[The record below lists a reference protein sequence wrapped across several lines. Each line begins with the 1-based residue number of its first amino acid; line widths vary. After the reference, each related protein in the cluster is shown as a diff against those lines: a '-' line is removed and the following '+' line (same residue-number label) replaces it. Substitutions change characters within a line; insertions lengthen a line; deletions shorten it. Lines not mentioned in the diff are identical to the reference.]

1 MGELMRISVIGTG
14 NMGGAIASA
23 LYESEYE
30 VAVYDKATEKA
41 EKLAEEHE
49 GMTVLS
55 SIEDASGSD
64 AIIIAVKPQV
74 LPSLYLNPEGY
85 KKPYILSL
93 DGITVKVDLKS
104 LTSDTIIIEK
114 VQIDKPVVTYEMLSL
129 TQNNIKQLQENIK
142 HFTDSGKSASADAKE
157 AQPAEETK
165 EGGKK
170 VIIKSL
176 TVNNGELQAA
186 ANIAGNSPD
195 ISVKLPTIQMNNI
208 GAAKNG
214 DSITQTITKI
224 FNQIL
229 STASATAVSSNLSN
243 LKDVATENLNNV
255 VGGVKDRVKSIG
267 IFGK

>member
-1 MGELMRISVIGTG
+1 MKKKYVILGILAAAVA
-14 NMGGAIASA
+14 GAW
-23 LYESEYE
+23 YF
-30 VAVYDKATEKA
+30 T
-41 EKLAEEHE
+41 
-49 GMTVLS
+49 
-55 SIEDASGSD
+55 
-64 AIIIAVKPQV
+64 
-74 LPSLYLNPEGY
+74 PSLESIVKTLVHKYGSQVTGTDVNLEGFDLSLKNGEGKIKKITVANPEGY

-129 TQNNIKQLQENIK
+129 TQNNIKQIQENIK
-142 HFTDSGKSASADAKE
+142 HFTDSGKSAAADAKE
-157 AQPAEETK
+157 DKKQAQQTEEAK

>member
-1 MGELMRISVIGTG
+1 MKKKYIVLGVLVAAVA
-14 NMGGAIASA
+14 GAW
-23 LYESEYE
+23 YF
-30 VAVYDKATEKA
+30 T
-41 EKLAEEHE
+41 
-49 GMTVLS
+49 
-55 SIEDASGSD
+55 
-64 AIIIAVKPQV
+64 
-74 LPSLYLNPEGY
+74 PSLESIVKTLVHKYGSQVTGTDVNLEGFDLSLKNGEGKIKKITVANPEGY

-195 ISVKLPTIQMNNI
+195 MSVKLPTIQMNNI

-229 STASATAVSSNLSN
+229 STASATVVSSNLSN

-255 VGGVKDRVKSIG
+255 VGGVKDRVKNIG